1 MIKRRSKAILI
12 FLPMARLC
20 FQTKTFQTFG
30 WWIKITDHQP
40 REWTASSF
48 TTPASSSAGSPWPSA
63 TISRHPHYFPCWP
76 SIDVVLVDPEVFLSH
91 WWNSTTISGWLH
103 DFFQDVC
110 WAFSWLIMI
119 FVDAEYEHSHNLEST
134 QPATAAIFGHN
145 CADLASLN
153 ELTNATIASG
163 SLSKFWLSRSII
175 RWRRQI
181 YKTLN
186 LGKWKWYIFFFRRFE
201 CKQHVFHNLRS
212 CKCNSCLRWVY
223 QMRQIRFEIHI
234 SSKQYLSDISTYYW
248 FSFLEKLLF
257 YRRLSHCA
265 CQ

>member
-1 MIKRRSKAILI
+1 MFKRRSKI
-12 FLPMARLC
+12 FLSTCPWRD
-20 FQTKTFQTFG
+20 FDFKQSVDG
-30 WWIKITDHQP
+30 WKS
-40 REWTASSF
+40 REWTAFSS

-63 TISRHPHYFPCWP
+63 TISRHPDYFPFWS
-76 SIDVVLVDPEVFLSH
+76 SIDVVLVDPDFFITDGIQRLFLGGSM
-91 WWNSTTISGWLH
+91 T
-103 DFFQDVC
+103 FFQDVF

-175 RWRRQI
+175 RWRRQS
-181 YKTLN
+181 YKTLK
-186 LGKWKWYIFFFRRFE
+186 LGKWKWYIFSFADLSASSMSSITSDLANATLASGEFIRCVRYVLRFT
-201 CKQHVFHNLRS
+201 FHQTIF
-212 CKCNSCLRWVY
+212 KWY
-223 QMRQIRFEIHI
+223 I
-234 SSKQYLSDISTYYW
+234 YYW

>member
-1 MIKRRSKAILI
+1 MDKNHQSPTQRVDRL
-12 FLPMARLC
+12 FLYNTCLVICGITMAFSNY
-20 FQTKTFQTFG
+20 FQ
-30 WWIKITDHQP
+30 
-40 REWTASSF
+40 ASPLFSLL
-48 TTPASSSAGSPWPSA
+48 
-63 TISRHPHYFPCWP
+63 TINWCCPCWSWSFFITLMEFNDYFWVAP
-76 SIDVVLVDPEVFLSH
+76 
-91 WWNSTTISGWLH
+91 WL
-103 DFFQDVC
+103 F

-119 FVDAEYEHSHNLEST
+119 FVDAEYEDCHNFKST

-175 RWRRQI
+175 RWRRQS
-181 YKTLN
+181 YKTLK

-234 SSKQYLSDISTYYW
+234 SSKQYLSDLLLVLISWKT
-248 FSFLEKLLF
+248 SFLQAAVPLC
-257 YRRLSHCA
+257 LSVMSLSVFPGLVTPILVNK
-265 CQ
+265 

>member
-1 MIKRRSKAILI
+1 MVENPESGPPFPLQHLPRHLRDHHGLQQLFPGIPII
-12 FLPMARLC
+12 FLA
-20 FQTKTFQTFG
+20 
-30 WWIKITDHQP
+30 DHQLMLSLLILKFFFYHTDGIQ
-40 REWTASSF
+40 RLF
-48 TTPASSSAGSPWPSA
+48 LGGSM
-63 TISRHPHYFPCWP
+63 T
-76 SIDVVLVDPEVFLSH
+76 
-91 WWNSTTISGWLH
+91 
-103 DFFQDVC
+103 FFQDVF

-153 ELTNATIASG
+153 ELANATIASG
-163 SLSKFWLSRSII
+163 SLGKFWLSRSII
-175 RWRRQI
+175 RWRRQS
-181 YKTLN
+181 YKTLK

-234 SSKQYLSDISTYYW
+234 SSKQYLSDICIYYW
-248 FSFLEKLLF
+248 FSFLETLLF

>member
-1 MIKRRSKAILI
+1 
-12 FLPMARLC
+12 MA
-20 FQTKTFQTFG
+20 FKDYF
-30 WWIKITDHQP
+30 WV
-40 REWTASSF
+40 A
-48 TTPASSSAGSPWPSA
+48 PWL
-63 TISRHPHYFPCWP
+63 F
-76 SIDVVLVDPEVFLSH
+76 
-91 WWNSTTISGWLH
+91 
-103 DFFQDVC
+103 

-119 FVDAEYEHSHNLEST
+119 FVDAEYEDCHNFKST

-175 RWRRQI
+175 RWRRQS
-181 YKTLN
+181 YKTLK

-234 SSKQYLSDISTYYW
+234 SSKQYLLVLISWKT
-248 FSFLEKLLF
+248 SFLQAAVPLC
-257 YRRLSHCA
+257 LSVMSLSVFPGLVTPILVNK
-265 CQ
+265 